1 MNRDLLF
8 LILLL
13 VYFLQCICWATPGS
27 TVFSLNLRGRGKRR
41 QEFVW
46 NTLNVSGL
54 LSNPLPPLTPLL
66 VVQWPAFELTPDSI
80 RFTSK
85 EGEPVSISWEKL
97 EISHSESR
105 LSCDGSQ
112 VFRGSEVQVRQY
124 AELLQQ
130 LQRAARGQR
139 AQIIQE
145 WLRKS
150 MNIQSAAR
158 RALVFS
164 RRSRVLRIISNFY
177 FFFLFLLLPLAF
189 ERFGTA
195 ILWRI
200 LIMLVA
206 ISAATG
212 IEFWFLHRTL
222 FPTAKDERLK
232 SGLTVFL
239 SPVAAIR
246 ASDALAHNLLS
257 GFHPVAA
264 AGAVLSEADFSN
276 YAALQLRL
284 TRYGNYLDQ
293 RYQQMVQQAMEQS
306 VRKKGLKPEELL
318 RSPKPD
324 PDCVVYCPRCLAQYT
339 KEREECVDCGYEALS
354 GFAREQQSTTGNQP
368 TAGRDLRQSAKA
380 KKKL

>member
-54 LSNPLPPLTPLL
+54 LSNPLPPLTPLV
-66 VVQWPAFELTPDSI
+66 VVQWPAFELTPDSM
-80 RFTSK
+80 RFSSK
-85 EGEPVSISWEKL
+85 EGEPVSLPWDKLKISY
-97 EISHSESR
+97 SESR
-105 LSCDGSQ
+105 LRCNGAQ
-112 VFRGSEVQVRQY
+112 VFKGSEVQVRQY

-130 LQRAARGQR
+130 LQRAVRGQR
-139 AQIIQE
+139 GQIIQD
-145 WLRKS
+145 WLRKT

-158 RALVFS
+158 RVRVFS
-164 RRSRVLRIISNFY
+164 RRSCVLRIISNFY
-177 FFFLFLLLPLAF
+177 FFFLFLLVPLAF

-195 ILWRI
+195 ILWRV

-212 IEFWFLHRTL
+212 IEFWLLHRTL
-222 FPTAKDERLK
+222 FPTAKDERFK

-264 AGAVLSEADFSN
+264 AGAILGEAECHS
-276 YAALQLRL
+276 YASLQLRL
-284 TRYGNYLDQ
+284 TRYGDYLDP

-318 RSPKPD
+318 RPPKPD
-324 PDCVVYCPRCLAQYT
+324 PDCVMYCPRCLAQYT
-339 KEREECVDCGYEALS
+339 KEREECADCGYEKLED
-354 GFAREQQSTTGNQP
+354 FARPQAVSMP
-368 TAGRDLRQSAKA
+368 KSAKA